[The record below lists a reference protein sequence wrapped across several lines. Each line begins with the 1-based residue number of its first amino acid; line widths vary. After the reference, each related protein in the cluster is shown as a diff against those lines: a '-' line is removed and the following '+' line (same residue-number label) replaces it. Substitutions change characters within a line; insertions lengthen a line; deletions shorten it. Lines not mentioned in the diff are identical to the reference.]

1 MFSLVVLAA
10 CVTLAVAK
18 TVIYDFD
25 VGWVTV
31 DLPVQLIEHTA
42 DHTRLLQMAILGQ
55 SLASTANGRK

>member
-1 MFSLVVLAA
+1 MFSLLVLAA

-18 TVIYDFD
+18 TVTYDFN

-31 DLPVQLIEHTA
+31 YLPFGLVEHAA

-55 SLASTANGRK
+55 SLASMVNGRK

>member
-18 TVIYDFD
+18 TVIY